1 MDLLSI
7 LLYLVFILSAIVLV
21 VVILLQEGKG
31 GGFGG
36 ESLGGHGQQTFGVAA
51 GGIQKFTAATAAVFL
66 FSAVAIHINNKA
78 DVSVIGDTDGGIA
91 LPAGDGDTGN

>member
-1 MDLLSI
+1 MLFFVARRLFTA
-7 LLYLVFILSAIVLV
+7 FITILV

>member
-1 MDLLSI
+1 MDTISI
-7 LLYLVFILSAIVLV
+7 LCYLIFILSAIVLV

-51 GGIQKFTAATAAVFL
+51 GGIQKFTGLTAAVFL
-66 FSAVAIHINNKA
+66 ISAVAIHMRNK
-78 DVSVIGDTDGGIA
+78 SVGSESVTDGSVMDAPLGDTD
-91 LPAGDGDTGN
+91 TEN